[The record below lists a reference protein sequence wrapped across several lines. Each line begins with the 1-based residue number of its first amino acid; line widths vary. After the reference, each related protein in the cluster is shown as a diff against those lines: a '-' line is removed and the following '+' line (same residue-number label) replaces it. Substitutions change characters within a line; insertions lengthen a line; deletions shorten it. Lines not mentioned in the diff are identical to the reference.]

1 MNVHG
6 IKYVTLF
13 YVAVKAL
20 LAKCL
25 LSGPFDALLC
35 YAYACG
41 QLISHFP
48 MTLLFSID

>member
-25 LSGPFDALLC
+25 LSGPFDAMLC
-35 YAYACG
+35 SAM
-41 QLISHFP
+41 LWPTPVVSLSRIFP
-48 MTLLFSID
+48 